1 MRDKRKNK
9 SGKEKESQFVDKIKN
24 EIGKENESQ
33 LIDKSQTRGLEEE
46 YKIMPVD
53 NSTRVLSIVS
63 VLTFLIGLTVFS
75 YGFSIIDGEL
85 GTTESKTFTISRSL
99 GKGNKPGIIIF
110 ITLAFIY
117 LLSLVRLRGPEKFL
131 YLRYGLLIVAYGLL
145 LSLLWLTPWYNE
157 DLHYGLASVIF
168 LSILTYVILTYYLLY
183 KNYQKNKYLFYG
195 LIGLNIIATICL
207 GVFAILHGDVDKDLF
222 ASFELVFA
230 FLFGVSIFV
239 LGFY

>member
-1 MRDKRKNK
+1 MKRNK
-9 SGKEKESQFVDKIKN
+9 KETQV
-24 EIGKENESQ
+24 
-33 LIDKSQTRGLEEE
+33 IDKSPTRGLTEE
-46 YKIMPVD
+46 YKIMHVD
-53 NSTRVLSIVS
+53 NSTRIISLIS
-63 VLTFLIGLTVFS
+63 VLTFLIGLTIFS

-110 ITLAFIY
+110 VSLAFLY
-117 LLSLVRLRGPEKFL
+117 LLYLVNLRGPKKFL
-131 YLRYGLLIVAYGLL
+131 HLRFGLLIVAYGLL

-157 DLHYGLASVIF
+157 DLHYSLASVIF
-168 LSILTYVILTYYLLY
+168 LSILVYNILTYYLLY
-183 KNYQKNKYLFYG
+183 QNYQKNKYLFYF
-195 LIGLNIIATICL
+195 LIGLNVIVTICL
-207 GVFAILHGDVDKDLF
+207 GIFAILHGDLDKDLF